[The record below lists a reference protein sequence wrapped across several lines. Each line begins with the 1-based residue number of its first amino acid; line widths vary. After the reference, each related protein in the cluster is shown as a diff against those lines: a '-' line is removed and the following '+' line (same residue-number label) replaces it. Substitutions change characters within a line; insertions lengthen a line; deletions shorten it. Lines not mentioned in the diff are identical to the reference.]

1 MNIKSLN
8 ASQPYVSR
16 FFDEYT
22 TLLQKIL
29 YRSLRFTK
37 KPVENT
43 YKFQLQE
50 RKGDANDERVEQV
63 NRLRFWL
70 RRGKIFWKMT
80 PVVVF
85 LLVEIVGQKINQKI
99 EPLIFDMAKR
109 TEYILV
115 LTIYD
120 FVSLGGIIF
129 ILLSKFFDVNKP
141 SLLDLEERPF
151 HYFLKLTGY

>member
-1 MNIKSLN
+1 M
-8 ASQPYVSR
+8 
-16 FFDEYT
+16 
-22 TLLQKIL
+22 
-29 YRSLRFTK
+29 
-37 KPVENT
+37 
-43 YKFQLQE
+43 
-50 RKGDANDERVEQV
+50 

-120 FVSLGGIIF
+120 FVSLGRIIF